1 MSGQQRGLGRGEAA
15 ELLVDLSEAIN
26 SNLDL
31 TDVLQAV
38 TDVGTEIS
46 GAAFGAFFYNAV
58 DDAGRSYRLHVLSG
72 ADTQQFVGLPSPRI
86 TPLFEPTFSG
96 TGIVRI
102 DDLHHEPRAGALPTG
117 HLPVRSYLATP
128 VVAADGEI
136 IGGLLFGHPEP
147 GVFEERTET
156 LARTVASHAAVAV
169 RNARLFAAE
178 KEARRR
184 AEEMAASLALLQDV
198 TAKLATARRTEDV
211 LDTLVE
217 AIVEPLG
224 AERLGVYAPGEDGR
238 LRSLPT
244 ADLGPRVRTAYYEV
258 VPDFP
263 SLGRRA
269 FEEARPLWLT
279 NRNELEKGYPELSAD
294 LAEVHALIALPL
306 MVAGICHGSMVLTWT
321 SERDFGNEEIG
332 LLEAVAGQL
341 AATMER
347 VRAAEA
353 ETIAQAELHQY
364 VAELTESSRT
374 LQRSLLPQALP
385 QVEGLEY
392 AVRYLPGTAG
402 AEVGGDWYD
411 VVVSPQGVVTLVVG
425 DVEGHSFSAAAV
437 MGTVST
443 ALRAYLLEGHAPEV
457 ALARV
462 NPIVEQTGVIATC
475 CLVSLDPST
484 GEVSVVRAGHPY
496 PIYRV
501 ADGTTREA
509 GVEGG
514 PPLGVAPTAVWPV
527 TKGWAA
533 AGDRL
538 VLYTDGLVERSQKAD
553 EVELSQL
560 VGVVAGASGSPEHV
574 ADLVLDSLPGRA
586 EDDVA
591 LLVADFTGRIL
602 ETCARIRVE
611 SQQEVAVARRFSR
624 ETLRDW
630 ELVGL
635 TESVT
640 LLVSEMVTNAL
651 LHADGT
657 AVLEL
662 RPERGG
668 VRVSV
673 TDTTALTPQ
682 PRDADGD
689 DVNGRGLLLVEA
701 LAQDWGVEPAASG
714 KTVWA
719 RVVDAEPMAEQVA
732 R

>member
-1 MSGQQRGLGRGEAA
+1 MSGRQRGLGRGDAA
-15 ELLVDLSEAIN
+15 ELLVDLTAAIN

-31 TDVLQAV
+31 TEVLQAV

-58 DDAGRSYRLHVLSG
+58 DEDGRSYRLHVLSG
-72 ADTQQFVGLPSPRI
+72 ADTAQFIGLPPPRI

-96 TGIVRI
+96 AGVVRV
-102 DDLHHEPRAGALPTG
+102 DDLLDDPRVTELPAR

-136 IGGLLFGHPEP
+136 IGALLFGHPEP
-147 GVFEERTET
+147 GMFEERAEV
-156 LARTVASHAAVAV
+156 LVRSVASQAAVAV
-169 RNARLFAAE
+169 RNARLYAAE
-178 KEARRR
+178 KDARRR
-184 AEEMAASLALLQDV
+184 AEEMAGSLTLLQGV

-224 AERLGVYAPGEDGR
+224 AERLGVYAPDEEGR

-244 ADLGPRVRTAYYEV
+244 AEIGPRVRTAYYDV

-269 FEEARPLWLT
+269 FEEAHPLWVT
-279 NRNELEKGYPELSAD
+279 NRNELEKGYPALSLD
-294 LAEVHALIALPL
+294 LAAVQALIALPL
-306 MVAGICHGSMVLTWT
+306 MVAGACHGSMVLTWT
-321 SERDFGNEEIG
+321 TERDFGAEEVS

-347 VRAAEA
+347 VRSAEA
-353 ETIAQAELHQY
+353 ETIAQAELHQH

-385 QVEGLEY
+385 QVEGVEY

-411 VVVSPQGVVTLVVG
+411 VVASPQGVVTLVVG

-475 CLVSLDPST
+475 CLVSLDPAT

-496 PIYRV
+496 PIYRR
-501 ADGTTREA
+501 ADGTTLEA

-527 TKGWAA
+527 TKAWAS
-533 AGDRL
+533 AGDRV
-538 VLYTDGLVERSQKAD
+538 VLYTDGLVERSPKEA
-553 EVELSQL
+553 EVEFTQL
-560 VGVVAGASGSPEHV
+560 MGVVADACGSPEET
-574 ADLVLDSLPGRA
+574 ADLVLGSLPERP

-591 LLVADFTGRIL
+591 LLVADFTGQIL
-602 ETCARIRVE
+602 EVCARIRVE

-624 ETLRDW
+624 ETLTDW
-630 ELVGL
+630 ELAEL
-635 TESVT
+635 EEAVT

-651 LHADGT
+651 LHADGI

-673 TDTTALTPQ
+673 TDTTALTPL

-701 LAQDWGVEPAASG
+701 LAQAWGVEPAASG

-719 RVVDAEPMAEQVA
+719 RVVDDDALARSVA
-732 R
+732 P